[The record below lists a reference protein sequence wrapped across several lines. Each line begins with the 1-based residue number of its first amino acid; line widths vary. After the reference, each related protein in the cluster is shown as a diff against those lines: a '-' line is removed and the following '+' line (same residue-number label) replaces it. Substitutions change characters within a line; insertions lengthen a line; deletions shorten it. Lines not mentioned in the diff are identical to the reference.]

1 MSACT
6 FFGHRDCPEFIYPQL
21 VYFIRELV
29 LKNNVRHFYVGT
41 QGNFD
46 NLAYRA
52 LKELQDTFQE
62 VIVFRVLAYKPR
74 GNSIP
79 DSMLPEGIEAIPP
92 KYAIP
97 WRNRWMISRSDYV
110 TTTRCSIALSILVLN
125 LEKMARGSLRRLLG
139 LLYGII
145 LGLLTPKNNLTIVS
159 GG

>member
-29 LKNNVRHFYVGT
+29 LNNNVRHFYVGT

-46 NLAYRA
+46 NLACRA

-110 TTTRCSIALSILVLN
+110 ITYVTRDYGGAAKFEKEAVLQGRN
-125 LEKMARGSLRRLLG
+125 VIRIGQKYAE
-139 LLYGII
+139 
-145 LGLLTPKNNLTIVS
+145 
-159 GG
+159 

>member
-29 LKNNVRHFYVGT
+29 LNNNVRHFYVGT

-110 TTTRCSIALSILVLN
+110 ITYVTRDYGGAAKFEKEAVLQGRN
-125 LEKMARGSLRRLLG
+125 VIRLG
-139 LLYGII
+139 QKYAE
-145 LGLLTPKNNLTIVS
+145 
-159 GG
+159 

>member
-29 LKNNVRHFYVGT
+29 LNNNVRHFYVGT

-52 LKELQDTFQE
+52 LKELHDTFQE

-79 DSMLPEGIEAIPP
+79 DSMLPEGIEAIHP

-97 WRNRWMISRSDYV
+97 WRNRW
-110 TTTRCSIALSILVLN
+110 
-125 LEKMARGSLRRLLG
+125 
-139 LLYGII
+139 
-145 LGLLTPKNNLTIVS
+145 
-159 GG
+159 

>member
-29 LKNNVRHFYVGT
+29 LNNNVRHFYVGT

-46 NLAYRA
+46 NLACRA

-97 WRNRWMISRSDYV
+97 WRNRWMISRSCADCWDYC
-110 TTTRCSIALSILVLN
+110 TA
-125 LEKMARGSLRRLLG
+125 
-139 LLYGII
+139 
-145 LGLLTPKNNLTIVS
+145 
-159 GG
+159 

>member
-29 LKNNVRHFYVGT
+29 LNNNVRHFYVGT

-52 LKELQDTFQE
+52 LKELHDTFQE

-79 DSMLPEGIEAIPP
+79 DSMLPEGIEAIHP

-110 TTTRCSIALSILVLN
+110 ITYVTRDYGGAAKFEKEAVLQGRN
-125 LEKMARGSLRRLLG
+125 VIRLG
-139 LLYGII
+139 QKYAE
-145 LGLLTPKNNLTIVS
+145 
-159 GG
+159 

>member
-29 LKNNVRHFYVGT
+29 LNNNVRHFYVGT

-46 NLAYRA
+46 YLAYRA

-79 DSMLPEGIEAIPP
+79 DSMLPEGIEAIHP

-110 TTTRCSIALSILVLN
+110 ITYVTRDYGGAAKFEKEAVLQGRN
-125 LEKMARGSLRRLLG
+125 VIRIGQKYAE
-139 LLYGII
+139 
-145 LGLLTPKNNLTIVS
+145 
-159 GG
+159 

>member
-29 LKNNVRHFYVGT
+29 LNNNVRHFYVGT

-79 DSMLPEGIEAIPP
+79 DSMLPEYHNPLFDCAFHIGIEPRKNGKRFFAPIVG
-92 KYAIP
+92 ITV
-97 WRNRWMISRSDYV
+97 RH
-110 TTTRCSIALSILVLN
+110 N
-125 LEKMARGSLRRLLG
+125 LRAADAEK
-139 LLYGII
+139 
-145 LGLLTPKNNLTIVS
+145 
-159 GG
+159 

>member
-46 NLAYRA
+46 NLACRA

-110 TTTRCSIALSILVLN
+110 ITYVTRDYGGAATFEKEAVLQGRN
-125 LEKMARGSLRRLLG
+125 VIRLG
-139 LLYGII
+139 QKYAE
-145 LGLLTPKNNLTIVS
+145 
-159 GG
+159 

>member
-29 LKNNVRHFYVGT
+29 LNNNVRHFYVGT

-52 LKELQDTFQE
+52 LKELHDTFQE

-79 DSMLPEGIEAIPP
+79 DSMLPEGIEAIHP

-110 TTTRCSIALSILVLN
+110 ITYVTRDYGGAAKFEKEAVLQGRN
-125 LEKMARGSLRRLLG
+125 VIRIGQKYAE
-139 LLYGII
+139 
-145 LGLLTPKNNLTIVS
+145 
-159 GG
+159 

>member
-29 LKNNVRHFYVGT
+29 LNNNVRHFYVGT

-46 NLAYRA
+46 NLACRA

-110 TTTRCSIALSILVLN
+110 ITYVTRDYGGAATFEKEAVLQGRN
-125 LEKMARGSLRRLLG
+125 AIRLG
-139 LLYGII
+139 QKYAE
-145 LGLLTPKNNLTIVS
+145 
-159 GG
+159 

>member
-29 LKNNVRHFYVGT
+29 LNNNVRHFYVGT

-46 NLAYRA
+46 NLACRA

-110 TTTRCSIALSILVLN
+110 ITYVTRDYGGAATFEKEAVLQGRN
-125 LEKMARGSLRRLLG
+125 VIRLG
-139 LLYGII
+139 QKYAE
-145 LGLLTPKNNLTIVS
+145 
-159 GG
+159 

>member
-29 LKNNVRHFYVGT
+29 LNNNVRHFYVGT

-79 DSMLPEGIEAIPP
+79 DSMLPEGIEAIHP

-110 TTTRCSIALSILVLN
+110 ITYVTRDYGGAAKFEKEAVLQGRN
-125 LEKMARGSLRRLLG
+125 VIRIGQKYAE
-139 LLYGII
+139 
-145 LGLLTPKNNLTIVS
+145 
-159 GG
+159 

>member
-29 LKNNVRHFYVGT
+29 LNNNVRHFYVGT

-79 DSMLPEGIEAIPP
+79 DSMLPEGIEAIHP

-110 TTTRCSIALSILVLN
+110 ITYVTRDYGGAAKFEKEAVLQGRN
-125 LEKMARGSLRRLLG
+125 VIRLG
-139 LLYGII
+139 QKYAE
-145 LGLLTPKNNLTIVS
+145 
-159 GG
+159 

>member
-29 LKNNVRHFYVGT
+29 LNNNVRHFYVGT

-110 TTTRCSIALSILVLN
+110 ITYVTRDYGGAAKFEKEAVLQGRN
-125 LEKMARGSLRRLLG
+125 VIRIGQKYAE
-139 LLYGII
+139 
-145 LGLLTPKNNLTIVS
+145 
-159 GG
+159 

>member
-79 DSMLPEGIEAIPP
+79 DSMLPEGIGAIPP
-92 KYAIP
+92 KYAIS

-110 TTTRCSIALSILVLN
+110 ITYVTRDYGGAATFEKEAVLQGRN
-125 LEKMARGSLRRLLG
+125 VIRLG
-139 LLYGII
+139 QKYAE
-145 LGLLTPKNNLTIVS
+145 
-159 GG
+159 

>member
-110 TTTRCSIALSILVLN
+110 ITYVTRDYGGAATFEKEAVLQGRN
-125 LEKMARGSLRRLLG
+125 VIRLG
-139 LLYGII
+139 QKYAE
-145 LGLLTPKNNLTIVS
+145 
-159 GG
+159 

>member
-29 LKNNVRHFYVGT
+29 LNNNVRHFYVGT

-110 TTTRCSIALSILVLN
+110 ITYVTRDYGGAATFEKEAVLQGRN
-125 LEKMARGSLRRLLG
+125 VIRLG
-139 LLYGII
+139 QKYAE
-145 LGLLTPKNNLTIVS
+145 
-159 GG
+159 

>member
-1 MSACT
+1 M
-6 FFGHRDCPEFIYPQL
+6 
-21 VYFIRELV
+21 
-29 LKNNVRHFYVGT
+29 RHFYVGT

-110 TTTRCSIALSILVLN
+110 ITYVTRDYGGAATFEKEAVLQGRN
-125 LEKMARGSLRRLLG
+125 VIRLG
-139 LLYGII
+139 QKYAE
-145 LGLLTPKNNLTIVS
+145 
-159 GG
+159 